1 MDDITAGVHNKIK
14 IIDDTL
20 LYEESIEDC
29 FFATCRYIE
38 LCARNGVVFN
48 PAKFKFGRT
57 EVDFAGFTVTDTG
70 VKPTKKMLE
79 AIREFPKP
87 TNLTGARSWFGLVNQ
102 VAYSFAQRR
111 WHHSEICSNGTGSSS
126 GTATWTP
133 YSRNPR

>member
-1 MDDITAGVHNKIK
+1 MGYAASGDAYTKRLDDITAGVHNKIK

-38 LCARNGVVFN
+38 LCAKNGVVFN

-79 AIREFPKP
+79 AIKDFPKP

-102 VAYSFAQRR
+102 VAYSFAQT
-111 WHHSEICSNGTGSSS
+111 EEM
-126 GTATWTP
+126 AP
-133 YSRNPR
+133 F